1 MFATDLLQTGPAS
14 SVLPIPVA
22 VQLRCQIMSYES
34 PAWENITDSSTV
46 APSTPHQDGYVL
58 ILVLLSIFIGGTLL
72 ILTGVLIL
80 CRRFCDSRR
89 RLSRPSD
96 DAEKTNTSYV
106 DELQPTHDIT
116 IRVEEAESLSA
127 SGLRDVE
134 SERFLGTASS
144 GRRVSFNEGALCA
157 QEKRERDR
165 GRRYT
170 LTEGDFHYLKN
181 ARLTLTPLPSLPPT
195 ALHILTIHESEAGDS
210 SSSGGASETRPPSPS
225 KSNISIYQ
233 PPCNTLAPLSRLS
246 ISLSSALPGDVYNS
260 VADTSFMETPSHTP
274 PSQGQSPAIV
284 RIDNG
289 SHSIQGGEGS
299 EVGPS
304 RAHGAVLHFFNRL
317 RRHASL
323 EGASPYL
330 KIKKWKLGSVQRAS
344 SLDTRGSPK
353 RHQFQR
359 QRAASESA
367 ERDDIIQY
375 IARNQETIFPS
386 APGTFLTHYRT
397 PPHSLGR
404 LDGGEDG
411 SLSDIGS
418 TEQTQLN
425 PQCDI
430 WSLRA
435 SLELCAS
442 DQSSSNNDRD
452 SVRSDAESVSS
463 LSGLPSLPSQDLPEG
478 RQQRGSEPEAGAR
491 KLLQMDSGYASIE
504 APCRPPEEPC
514 SAHRDKTASEKRLF
528 FTYAGRK
535 GTVFESLEGRL
546 YEEGAAGGEEEV
558 WMPSQAQTLIPRE
571 ASSRR
576 DYSIDEKTDALF
588 NEFLRHDPQYDD
600 SPLRMKHRSRAHLRK
615 QWQRTKQYSDPGV
628 RYPPALDRHRV
639 APLRRGD
646 STSYLPEPRYHSTLP
661 RIASSTDEEG
671 TDGCPQSPAVLSPED
686 KIQAIEEEPSEH
698 GPASE
703 EPRLAPEDTEQ
714 DYGYGPQTTDILDK
728 IGAGLEDRLYPIMQR
743 MAHSPER
750 LCTVAHIS
758 PDHSPV

>member
-1 MFATDLLQTGPAS
+1 
-14 SVLPIPVA
+14 
-22 VQLRCQIMSYES
+22 MSNES
-34 PAWENITDSSTV
+34 PAWENITESSTD
-46 APSTPHQDGYVL
+46 APGAPTQDGYVL
-58 ILVLLSIFIGGTLL
+58 LLVLLSIFIGGTLL
-72 ILTGVLIL
+72 ILIGVLIL
-80 CRRFCDSRR
+80 CRRCCDSRL

-106 DELQPTHDIT
+106 DESQPTHDIT
-116 IRVEEAESLSA
+116 IRIEDAESLSA
-127 SGLRDVE
+127 SGTRDVE
-134 SERFLGTASS
+134 SERFLCTASS
-144 GRRVSFNEGALCA
+144 GRRVSFNEGALCG

-181 ARLTLTPLPSLPPT
+181 ARLTLHPLPSLPPS
-195 ALHILTIHESEAGDS
+195 ALHILTIHESEGGES
-210 SSSGGASETRPPSPS
+210 SSSGAASDTHPTSPS

-233 PPCNTLAPLSRLS
+233 PPRSPPVPLTRLS
-246 ISLSSALPGDVYNS
+246 LSLTSALPGDAYNS
-260 VADTSFMETPSHTP
+260 VADTSFMGTPSRS
-274 PSQGQSPAIV
+274 PSSPRQCSTNA
-284 RIDNG
+284 RFDLG
-289 SHSIQGGEGS
+289 SHLPQGGAS
-299 EVGPS
+299 SDANIPRS
-304 RAHGAVLHFFNRL
+304 HGAVLQFFSRL

-375 IARNQETIFPS
+375 IAHTQDTTFPS
-386 APGTFLTHYRT
+386 NQGPFIQQHGT

-404 LDGGEDG
+404 LDHGDEG
-411 SLSDIGS
+411 SLADVGS
-418 TEQTQLN
+418 AEPGPLP

-463 LSGLPSLPSQDLPEG
+463 LSGLPSLPSQDLPDVKSG
-478 RQQRGSEPEAGAR
+478 KGQEPETGSR

-504 APCRPPEEPC
+504 APCRPPEESGSP
-514 SAHRDKTASEKRLF
+514 HRDKTASEKRLF
-528 FTYAGRK
+528 FTHAGRK

-546 YEEGAAGGEEEV
+546 YEQGASGGEEDK
-558 WMPSQAQTLIPRE
+558 WFPHHAPSPSPRE
-571 ASSRR
+571 TLSRR

-600 SPLRMKHRSRAHLRK
+600 SPLRVKHRSRAHLRK
-615 QWQRTKQYSDPGV
+615 QWQRTKQYSDPGI
-628 RYPPALDRHRV
+628 RFPPSLDRHR
-639 APLRRGD
+639 ASPLRRGD
-646 STSYLPEPRYHSTLP
+646 STSYLPDTRYHSTLP
-661 RIASSTDEEG
+661 RIASTTDEEG
-671 TDGCPQSPAVLSPED
+671 PDGCPLSPASLTPED
-686 KIQAIEEEPSEH
+686 KIQAIEEEPYEH
-698 GPASE
+698 GPAPE
-703 EPRLAPEDTEQ
+703 EPRPPAEDPDQ
-714 DYGYGPQTTDILDK
+714 DYGYGPQTTELLDK
-728 IGAGLEDRLYPIMQR
+728 IGAGLEERLYPIVQR
-743 MAHSPER
+743 TAYSPER

>member
-1 MFATDLLQTGPAS
+1 MKISVTCLLQNLTLYHINLQAAPAS
-14 SVLPIPVA
+14 
-22 VQLRCQIMSYES
+22 
-34 PAWENITDSSTV
+34 
-46 APSTPHQDGYVL
+46 PSHDGYVL
-58 ILVLLSIFIGGTLL
+58 LLVLLSIFIGGTLL
-72 ILTGVLIL
+72 LLTGVLIL
-80 CRRFCDSRR
+80 CRRCCDSRL

-116 IRVEEAESLSA
+116 IRIEDAESLSA
-127 SGLRDVE
+127 SGLRAVE
-134 SERFLGTASS
+134 SEKFLCTASS
-144 GRRVSFNEGALCA
+144 GRRVSFNEGALCG
-157 QEKRERDR
+157 QERRERER

-181 ARLTLTPLPSLPPT
+181 ARLTLPPLPSLPQT
-195 ALHILTIHESEAGDS
+195 ALHILTIHESEGGES
-210 SSSGGASETRPPSPS
+210 SSSGGASETHATSPS

-233 PPCNTLAPLSRLS
+233 PPRSPPAPLTRLS
-246 ISLSSALPGDVYNS
+246 LSLTSALPGDAYNS
-260 VADTSFMETPSHTP
+260 VADTSFMETPIHSLHSP
-274 PSQGQSPAIV
+274 RQSPDKS
-284 RIDNG
+284 RFDHS
-289 SHSIQGGEGS
+289 SHLPPGGAS
-299 EVGPS
+299 SDVGTTRS
-304 RAHGAVLHFFNRL
+304 HGAVLHFFSRL

-375 IARNQETIFPS
+375 IAHTQNPAFASNQGSYISQHGTPS
-386 APGTFLTHYRT
+386 
-397 PPHSLGR
+397 HSLGR
-404 LDGGEDG
+404 LDHGEDG
-411 SLSDIGS
+411 SLTDVGI
-418 TEQTQLN
+418 TEQGQLP

-463 LSGLPSLPSQDLPEG
+463 LSGLTSLPSQDLPDG
-478 RQQRGSEPEAGAR
+478 RPGKGTEPETGSR

-504 APCRPPEEPC
+504 APCRPPEESGSP
-514 SAHRDKTASEKRLF
+514 HRDKTASEKRLF
-528 FTYAGRK
+528 FTHAGRK

-546 YEEGAAGGEEEV
+546 NEQGAAGGEEV
-558 WMPSQAQTLIPRE
+558 PWFPHHTQAISPQDAIT
-571 ASSRR
+571 RR

-600 SPLRMKHRSRAHLRK
+600 SPVRIKHRSRAHLRK
-615 QWQRTKQYSDPGV
+615 QWQRTKQYSDPGI
-628 RYPPALDRHRV
+628 RFPPALDRHR
-639 APLRRGD
+639 ASPLRRGD
-646 STSYLPEPRYHSTLP
+646 STSYLPDTRYHSTLP
-661 RIASSTDEEG
+661 RIASTTDEEG
-671 TDGCPQSPAVLSPED
+671 ADSCPLSPASITPED
-686 KIQAIEEEPSEH
+686 KIQAIEEEPYEH
-698 GPASE
+698 GLAPE
-703 EPRLAPEDTEQ
+703 EPRPPTENPDQ
-714 DYGYGPQTTDILDK
+714 DYGYGPQTTELLDK
-728 IGAGLEDRLYPIMQR
+728 IGAGLEERLYPIVQR
-743 MAHSPER
+743 TARSPER

>member
-1 MFATDLLQTGPAS
+1 
-14 SVLPIPVA
+14 
-22 VQLRCQIMSYES
+22 MSHES
-34 PAWENITDSSTV
+34 PAWENITDSSTA
-46 APSTPHQDGYVL
+46 APSTPAQDGYVL
-58 ILVLLSIFIGGTLL
+58 LLVLLSIFIGGTLL
-72 ILTGVLIL
+72 LLTGVLIL
-80 CRRFCDSRR
+80 CKRCCDSRL

-106 DELQPTHDIT
+106 DESQPPHEIT
-116 IRVEEAESLSA
+116 IRVEDAESLSA
-127 SGLRDVE
+127 SGLRDME
-134 SERFLGTASS
+134 SERFLCTASS
-144 GRRVSFNEGALCA
+144 GRRVSFNEGALCG
-157 QEKRERDR
+157 QEKKERER

-181 ARLTLTPLPSLPPT
+181 ARLTLPPLPSLPPT
-195 ALHILTIHESEAGDS
+195 ALHILTIHESEGGES
-210 SSSGGASETRPPSPS
+210 SSSGGTSETRPTSPN

-233 PPCNTLAPLSRLS
+233 PPCSSPAPITRLS
-246 ISLSSALPGDVYNS
+246 PSLSSALPGDVYNS
-260 VADTSFMETPSHTP
+260 VADTSFIETPTRSPSTP
-274 PSQGQSPAIV
+274 RQSPT
-284 RIDNG
+284 
-289 SHSIQGGEGS
+289 SISFDFSTHPPQAGTCS
-299 EVGPS
+299 DIGPT
-304 RAHGAVLHFFNRL
+304 RGHGAVLHFFNRL

-375 IARNQETIFPS
+375 IAHTHDTTFPS
-386 APGTFLTHYRT
+386 TQGTFTSHHRT

-404 LDGGEDG
+404 LDHEVEG
-411 SLSDIGS
+411 SLSDVGS
-418 TEQTQLN
+418 TEQPPLP

-452 SVRSDAESVSS
+452 SVRSDADSVSS
-463 LSGLPSLPSQDLPEG
+463 LSGLPSLSSQDLPDG
-478 RQQRGSEPEAGAR
+478 HPTRGSEPETGPR

-504 APCRPPEEPC
+504 APCRPSEEP
-514 SAHRDKTASEKRLF
+514 SSSPRDKTASEKRLF
-528 FTYAGRK
+528 FTHAGRK
-535 GTVFESLEGRL
+535 GTVFESVEGRL
-546 YEEGAAGGEEEV
+546 YEQGAAGGEEEEEEAC
-558 WMPSQAQTLIPRE
+558 STLQAQTVAPKE
-571 ASSRR
+571 TVSRR

-628 RYPPALDRHRV
+628 RYPQALDRHR
-639 APLRRGD
+639 APPLRRGD
-646 STSYLPEPRYHSTLP
+646 SASYLPDTRYHSTLP
-661 RIASSTDEEG
+661 RIASTTDEEG
-671 TDGCPQSPAVLSPED
+671 VDGCPQSPASLTPED
-686 KIQAIEEEPSEH
+686 KIEEEPGEH
-698 GPASE
+698 GPAPE
-703 EPRLAPEDTEQ
+703 EPHPIPEDIEQ
-714 DYGYGPQTTDILDK
+714 DYGYGPQTTELLDK
-728 IGAGLEDRLYPIMQR
+728 IGVALEERLYPSVQR
-743 MAHSPER
+743 TAQSTER
-750 LCTVAHIS
+750 LCTVANIS

>member
-1 MFATDLLQTGPAS
+1 
-14 SVLPIPVA
+14 
-22 VQLRCQIMSYES
+22 MSNES
-34 PAWENITDSSTV
+34 PAWENITDSSTA
-46 APSTPHQDGYVL
+46 APGAPTQDGYVL
-58 ILVLLSIFIGGTLL
+58 LLVLLSTFIGGTLL
-72 ILTGVLIL
+72 LIIGVLIL
-80 CRRFCDSRR
+80 CRRCCNSRL

-106 DELQPTHDIT
+106 DESQPTHDIT
-116 IRVEEAESLSA
+116 IRIEDVESLSA
-127 SGLRDVE
+127 SGTRDVE
-134 SERFLGTASS
+134 SERFLGTVSS
-144 GRRVSFNEGALCA
+144 GRRVSFNEGALCG
-157 QEKRERDR
+157 QEKRERER

-181 ARLTLTPLPSLPPT
+181 ARLTLPPLPSLLPT
-195 ALHILTIHESEAGDS
+195 ALHILTIHESEGADS
-210 SSSGGASETRPPSPS
+210 SSSGTVSDTHPTSPT

-233 PPCNTLAPLSRLS
+233 PPRSPPVPLTRLS
-246 ISLSSALPGDVYNS
+246 LSLTSALPGDAYNS
-260 VADTSFMETPSHTP
+260 VADTSFMETS
-274 PSQGQSPAIV
+274 
-284 RIDNG
+284 
-289 SHSIQGGEGS
+289 SHSLSLPRQSATNRFDHSSHLPLGGAS
-299 EVGPS
+299 SDVS
-304 RAHGAVLHFFNRL
+304 TTRSHGAVLHFFSRL

-375 IARNQETIFPS
+375 IAHTQDTAFIQQH
-386 APGTFLTHYRT
+386 GT

-404 LDGGEDG
+404 LDHGEDG
-411 SLSDIGS
+411 SLADVGS
-418 TEQTQLN
+418 TEQGQL
-425 PQCDI
+425 PTQCDI

-463 LSGLPSLPSQDLPEG
+463 LSGLPSLPSQDLADVRSGKGQEPDT
-478 RQQRGSEPEAGAR
+478 GSR

-504 APCRPPEEPC
+504 APCRPLEESSSP
-514 SAHRDKTASEKRLF
+514 HQDKTASEKRLF
-528 FTYAGRK
+528 FTNAGRK

-546 YEEGAAGGEEEV
+546 YEQGASGGEEDK
-558 WMPSQAQTLIPRE
+558 WLPHPTPSLSPRE
-571 ASSRR
+571 TLSRR

-600 SPLRMKHRSRAHLRK
+600 SPLRIKHRSRAHLRK
-615 QWQRTKQYSDPGV
+615 QWQRTKQYSDPGI
-628 RYPPALDRHRV
+628 RFPPALDRHR
-639 APLRRGD
+639 ASPLRRGD
-646 STSYLPEPRYHSTLP
+646 STSYLPDTRYHSTLP
-661 RIASSTDEEG
+661 RIASTTDEEG
-671 TDGCPQSPAVLSPED
+671 PDGCPLSPASLTPED
-686 KIQAIEEEPSEH
+686 KIQVIEEEPYEH

-703 EPRLAPEDTEQ
+703 EPRPPAEKPDQ
-714 DYGYGPQTTDILDK
+714 DYGYGPQTTELLDK
-728 IGAGLEDRLYPIMQR
+728 IGAGLEDRLYQIVQR
-743 MAHSPER
+743 TACSPER

>member
-1 MFATDLLQTGPAS
+1 
-14 SVLPIPVA
+14 
-22 VQLRCQIMSYES
+22 MSNES
-34 PAWENITDSSTV
+34 PAWENITDSPTATPG
-46 APSTPHQDGYVL
+46 APTQDGYVL
-58 ILVLLSIFIGGTLL
+58 LLVLLSIFIGGTLL
-72 ILTGVLIL
+72 LLIGVLIL
-80 CRRFCDSRR
+80 CRRCCDSRL

-106 DELQPTHDIT
+106 DESQPTHDIT
-116 IRVEEAESLSA
+116 IRIEDAESLSV
-127 SGLRDVE
+127 SGTRDVE

-144 GRRVSFNEGALCA
+144 GRRVSFNEGALSG
-157 QEKRERDR
+157 QEKRERER

-181 ARLTLTPLPSLPPT
+181 ARLTLPPLPSLPPT
-195 ALHILTIHESEAGDS
+195 ALHILTIHESEGGES
-210 SSSGGASETRPPSPS
+210 SSSGAASETHATSPS

-233 PPCNTLAPLSRLS
+233 PPRSPPVPLTRLS
-246 ISLSSALPGDVYNS
+246 LSSTSALPGDAYNS
-260 VADTSFMETPSHTP
+260 IADTSFMQTQTHSPS
-274 PSQGQSPAIV
+274 SPRQIPTNN
-284 RIDNG
+284 R
-289 SHSIQGGEGS
+289 GGAS
-299 EVGPS
+299 AEVS
-304 RAHGAVLHFFNRL
+304 TTRSHGAVLHFFSRL

-375 IARNQETIFPS
+375 IAHTQDTGFNSNRGSFIQQ
-386 APGTFLTHYRT
+386 HCT

-404 LDGGEDG
+404 LEHTEDG
-411 SLSDIGS
+411 SLADVAS
-418 TEQTQLN
+418 TEQGQLL

-452 SVRSDAESVSS
+452 SVRSDAESISS
-463 LSGLPSLPSQDLPEG
+463 LSGLPSLSSQDLPDVKSG
-478 RQQRGSEPEAGAR
+478 KGQEPETGSR

-504 APCRPPEEPC
+504 APCRPSEDSGSP
-514 SAHRDKTASEKRLF
+514 HRDKTASEKRLF
-528 FTYAGRK
+528 FTHAGRK

-546 YEEGAAGGEEEV
+546 YEQGASGGEEDKRLPHHT
-558 WMPSQAQTLIPRE
+558 PSLSPRE
-571 ASSRR
+571 TLSRR

-600 SPLRMKHRSRAHLRK
+600 SPLRIKHRSRAHLRK
-615 QWQRTKQYSDPGV
+615 QWQRTKQYSDPGI
-628 RYPPALDRHRV
+628 RFPPALDRHR
-639 APLRRGD
+639 ASPLRRGD
-646 STSYLPEPRYHSTLP
+646 STSFLSETRYHSTLP
-661 RIASSTDEEG
+661 RIASTTDEEG
-671 TDGCPQSPAVLSPED
+671 PDGCPLSPASLTPED
-686 KIQAIEEEPSEH
+686 KIQAIEEEPIEH
-698 GPASE
+698 GPGPE
-703 EPRLAPEDTEQ
+703 EPRPSADDPEQ
-714 DYGYGPQTTDILDK
+714 DYGYGPQTTELLDK
-728 IGAGLEDRLYPIMQR
+728 IGAGLEERLYPIVQR
-743 MAHSPER
+743 TACSPER

>member
-1 MFATDLLQTGPAS
+1 
-14 SVLPIPVA
+14 
-22 VQLRCQIMSYES
+22 MSNES
-34 PAWENITDSSTV
+34 PTWENITDSSTT
-46 APSTPHQDGYVL
+46 APGAPIQDGYVL

-72 ILTGVLIL
+72 LLTGVLIL
-80 CRRFCDSRR
+80 CKHCCDSRL

-106 DELQPTHDIT
+106 DETQPTHDIT
-116 IRVEEAESLSA
+116 IRIEDAESVST
-127 SGLRDVE
+127 SGLREVE
-134 SERFLGTASS
+134 SERFLCTASS
-144 GRRVSFNEGALCA
+144 GRRVSFNEGALCG
-157 QEKRERDR
+157 QEKRERER

-181 ARLTLTPLPSLPPT
+181 ARLTLPPLPSLPPT
-195 ALHILTIHESEAGDS
+195 ALHILTIHESEGGES
-210 SSSGGASETRPPSPS
+210 SSSGAASETYATSPS

-233 PPCNTLAPLSRLS
+233 PPRSNLAPLTRLS
-246 ISLSSALPGDVYNS
+246 LSLTSALPGDVYNS
-260 VADTSFMETPSHTP
+260 VADTSFMETPKHSP
-274 PSQGQSPAIV
+274 PSSRQSPANT
-284 RIDNG
+284 R
-289 SHSIQGGEGS
+289 GGASSDG
-299 EVGPS
+299 GPTRS
-304 RAHGAVLHFFNRL
+304 HGAVLHFFSRL

-330 KIKKWKLGSVQRAS
+330 KIKKWKLGTVQRAS

-375 IARNQETIFPS
+375 IVHTQDTAFASNQGSFIQHH
-386 APGTFLTHYRT
+386 GT

-404 LDGGEDG
+404 LDHGEDG
-411 SLSDIGS
+411 VADVGS
-418 TEQTQLN
+418 TDQGQLP

-463 LSGLPSLPSQDLPEG
+463 FSGLPSLPSQDLPEG
-478 RQQRGSEPEAGAR
+478 RSVRGPEQETGPR

-504 APCRPPEEPC
+504 APCRPSEESC
-514 SAHRDKTASEKRLF
+514 SPKTASEKRLF
-528 FTYAGRK
+528 FTHAGRK

-546 YEEGAAGGEEEV
+546 FEQGASGGEEEQ
-558 WMPSQAQTLIPRE
+558 WFPQHTQALSPWE
-571 ASSRR
+571 AMSRR

-588 NEFLRHDPQYDD
+588 NEFLRHDPQYDE

-615 QWQRTKQYSDPGV
+615 QWQRTKQYSDPGI
-628 RYPPALDRHRV
+628 RFPPALDRHR
-639 APLRRGD
+639 ASPLRRGD
-646 STSYLPEPRYHSTLP
+646 STSYLPDTRYHSTLP
-661 RIASSTDEEG
+661 RIASTTDEEG
-671 TDGCPQSPAVLSPED
+671 ADSCPLSPTSLTPED
-686 KIQAIEEEPSEH
+686 KIQAIEEEPCEH
-698 GPASE
+698 GPALE
-703 EPRLAPEDTEQ
+703 ESKPPTEDPEQ
-714 DYGYGPQTTDILDK
+714 DFGYGPQTTELLDK
-728 IGAGLEDRLYPIMQR
+728 IGAGLEERLYPIVQWT
-743 MAHSPER
+743 ACSPER

>member
-1 MFATDLLQTGPAS
+1 
-14 SVLPIPVA
+14 
-22 VQLRCQIMSYES
+22 MSYES
-34 PAWENITDSSTV
+34 PALENITDSST
-46 APSTPHQDGYVL
+46 ASPSTPTQDGYVL
-58 ILVLLSIFIGGTLL
+58 LLVLLSIFIGGTLL
-72 ILTGVLIL
+72 LLTGILIL
-80 CRRFCDSRR
+80 CRRCCDSRL

-106 DELQPTHDIT
+106 DESQPTHDIT
-116 IRVEEAESLSA
+116 IRVEEAETLSA

-134 SERFLGTASS
+134 SERFLCTASS
-144 GRRVSFNEGALCA
+144 GRRVSFNEGALCG

-181 ARLTLTPLPSLPPT
+181 ARLTLPPLPSLPPT
-195 ALHILTIHESEAGDS
+195 ALHILTIHESEGGDS
-210 SSSGGASETRPPSPS
+210 SSSGGASETRATSPS

-233 PPCNTLAPLSRLS
+233 PPRSSLAPLSHL
-246 ISLSSALPGDVYNS
+246 SLSLGSALPGDAYNS
-260 VADTSFMETPSHTP
+260 VADTSFIETPTHSP
-274 PSQGQSPAIV
+274 PSQRQSPASA
-284 RIDNG
+284 RADLG
-289 SHSIQGGEGS
+289 RQPAQSGGAS
-299 EVGPS
+299 ASGPS
-304 RAHGAVLHFFNRL
+304 RSHGAVLHFFSRL

-375 IARNQETIFPS
+375 ITHTQETAFPS
-386 APGTFLTHYRT
+386 APGPFLTHHAT
-397 PPHSLGR
+397 PPQSLGR

-411 SLSDIGS
+411 SLLDMGS
-418 TEQTQLN
+418 AEQTQLP

-452 SVRSDAESVSS
+452 SVRSDAESISS
-463 LSGLPSLPSQDLPEG
+463 LSGLPSLPSQDLPDS
-478 RQQRGSEPEAGAR
+478 RLTRGAESEAGAR

-504 APCRPPEEPC
+504 APCRLPEEPC

-528 FTYAGRK
+528 FTHAGRK

-546 YEEGAAGGEEEV
+546 YEEGASGGEEEA
-558 WMPSQAQTLIPRE
+558 WLPPHGQTVVPHE
-571 ASSRR
+571 ASSHR

-600 SPLRMKHRSRAHLRK
+600 SPLRVKHRSRAHLRK

-628 RYPPALDRHRV
+628 RYTPALDRHRV
-639 APLRRGD
+639 TPLRRGD
-646 STSYLPEPRYHSTLP
+646 STSYLPDTRYHSTLP

-671 TDGCPQSPAVLSPED
+671 TDGGPQSPAELTPED

-698 GPASE
+698 GPAPE
-703 EPRLAPEDTEQ
+703 EPRLGPEDTEQ
-714 DYGYGPQTTDILDK
+714 DYGYGPQTTEILDK
-728 IGAGLEDRLYPIMQR
+728 IGAGLEERLYPRVQGL
-743 MAHSPER
+743 AHSPER

>member
-1 MFATDLLQTGPAS
+1 
-14 SVLPIPVA
+14 
-22 VQLRCQIMSYES
+22 MSYVS
-34 PAWENITDSSTV
+34 PAWNNITDSSTTT
-46 APSTPHQDGYVL
+46 PSTPSQDGYVL
-58 ILVLLSIFIGGTLL
+58 LLVLLSVFIGGTLL
-72 ILTGVLIL
+72 LLTGVLIL
-80 CRRFCDSRR
+80 CKRCCDSRLR
-89 RLSRPSD
+89 QSRPSD

-106 DELQPTHDIT
+106 DESQPPQEIT
-116 IRVEEAESLSA
+116 IRVEDAESLSTTA
-127 SGLRDVE
+127 LRDME
-134 SERFLGTASS
+134 SERFLCTTSS
-144 GRRVSFNEGALCA
+144 GRRVSFNEGALSG
-157 QEKRERDR
+157 QERKDREK

-181 ARLTLTPLPSLPPT
+181 ARLTFQPLPSLPPT
-195 ALHILTIHESEAGDS
+195 ALQILTIHESEGGES

-233 PPCNTLAPLSRLS
+233 PPRSSPAPVTRLS
-246 ISLSSALPGDVYNS
+246 LSLSSALPGDMYNS
-260 VADTSFMETPSHTP
+260 VADTSFMETPVHSP
-274 PSQGQSPAIV
+274 PTLRQSPASANLDSNSRPQDCRGPNI
-284 RIDNG
+284 
-289 SHSIQGGEGS
+289 
-299 EVGPS
+299 GPS
-304 RAHGAVLHFFNRL
+304 RGHGAVLHFFSRL

-330 KIKKWKLGSVQRAS
+330 KIKKWKLGNVQRAS

-367 ERDDIIQY
+367 ERDDVIQC
-375 IARNQETIFPS
+375 IVHTQDTFPS
-386 APGTFLTHYRT
+386 SPGHFISQHGT

-404 LDGGEDG
+404 LDHGAEG
-411 SLSDIGS
+411 SLSNVGS
-418 TEQTQLN
+418 TEQAQLP

-435 SLELCAS
+435 SLELCGS

-452 SVRSDAESVSS
+452 SVRSDADSVSS
-463 LSGLPSLPSQDLPEG
+463 LSELPSLSSQDLPDS
-478 RQQRGSEPEAGAR
+478 RPSRGSESDTGSR

-504 APCRPPEEPC
+504 APCRSAEEPC
-514 SAHRDKTASEKRLF
+514 SSPRDKTASEKRLF

-535 GTVFESLEGRL
+535 GTVFESLEGHL
-546 YEEGAAGGEEEV
+546 YEQSPSKGEEEA
-558 WMPSQAQTLIPRE
+558 WQPQDLAPPPRE
-571 ASSRR
+571 SILQR

-628 RYPPALDRHRV
+628 RYPPALDRHR
-639 APLRRGD
+639 AQPLRRGD
-646 STSYLPEPRYHSTLP
+646 STSYLSDTRYHSTLP

-671 TDGCPQSPAVLSPED
+671 VDGRLQSSASLTPED

-698 GPASE
+698 GPCPE
-703 EPRLAPEDTEQ
+703 EPCPAPDPDQ
-714 DYGYGPQTTDILDK
+714 DYSYGPQTTELLEK
-728 IGAGLEDRLYPIMQR
+728 IGVGLAERLYPSVQR
-743 MAHSPER
+743 TARSPER

>member
-1 MFATDLLQTGPAS
+1 
-14 SVLPIPVA
+14 
-22 VQLRCQIMSYES
+22 MSHES
-34 PAWENITDSSTV
+34 PAWENITDTSTA
-46 APSTPHQDGYVL
+46 APSSPHQDGYVL
-58 ILVLLSIFIGGTLL
+58 LLVLLSIFIGGTLL
-72 ILTGVLIL
+72 LLAGVLIL
-80 CRRFCDSRR
+80 CRRCCDSRL

-106 DELQPTHDIT
+106 DESQPTHDIT
-116 IRVEEAESLSA
+116 IRVEDAESLSA
-127 SGLRDVE
+127 SGLRDME
-134 SERFLGTASS
+134 SERFLCTASS
-144 GRRVSFNEGALCA
+144 GRRVSFNEGALCG
-157 QEKRERDR
+157 QEKRERER

-181 ARLTLTPLPSLPPT
+181 ARLTLPPLPSLPPT
-195 ALHILTIHESEAGDS
+195 ALQILTIHESEGGES
-210 SSSGGASETRPPSPS
+210 SSSGGASETQPTSPS

-233 PPCNTLAPLSRLS
+233 PPRSSQVPLTRLS
-246 ISLSSALPGDVYNS
+246 LSLSSALPGDAYNS
-260 VADTSFMETPSHTP
+260 VADTSFMETPNHSPTQRHSTSSLRFDLSSHP
-274 PSQGQSPAIV
+274 PHVDG
-284 RIDNG
+284 
-289 SHSIQGGEGS
+289 GS
-299 EVGPS
+299 EVGPTRS
-304 RAHGAVLHFFNRL
+304 HGAVLHFFNRL

-367 ERDDIIQY
+367 ERDDVIQY
-375 IARNQETIFPS
+375 IARTQDTTLPSNQGAFVS
-386 APGTFLTHYRT
+386 NQGT
-397 PPHSLGR
+397 PQHSLGR
-404 LDGGEDG
+404 LDHGEDG
-411 SLSDIGS
+411 SLSDVGT
-418 TEQTQLN
+418 TEQTQLP

-452 SVRSDAESVSS
+452 SVRSDADSVSS
-463 LSGLPSLPSQDLPEG
+463 LSGLPSLPSQDLPDF
-478 RQQRGSEPEAGAR
+478 RPVRGAEADTGPR

-504 APCRPPEEPC
+504 APCRPLEESC
-514 SAHRDKTASEKRLF
+514 STHRDKTASEKRLF
-528 FTYAGRK
+528 FTHAGRK

-546 YEEGAAGGEEEV
+546 YEQGASGGEEEV
-558 WMPSQAQTLIPRE
+558 WAPHHAQTLTPRE
-571 ASSRR
+571 AMSRR

-600 SPLRMKHRSRAHLRK
+600 SPLRVKHRSRAHLRK
-615 QWQRTKQYSDPGV
+615 QWQRTKQYSDPGI
-628 RYPPALDRHRV
+628 RFPPALDRHR
-639 APLRRGD
+639 APPLRRGD
-646 STSYLPEPRYHSTLP
+646 SASYLPDTRYHSTLP

-671 TDGCPQSPAVLSPED
+671 TDGCPQSPSSLTSED

-698 GPASE
+698 IPAPDESRPVQE
-703 EPRLAPEDTEQ
+703 KPEQ
-714 DYGYGPQTTDILDK
+714 DYGYGPQTTELLDK
-728 IGAGLEDRLYPIMQR
+728 IGAGLEERLYPTMQR
-743 MAHSPER
+743 TARSPER

>member
-1 MFATDLLQTGPAS
+1 
-14 SVLPIPVA
+14 
-22 VQLRCQIMSYES
+22 MSYES
-34 PAWENITDSSTV
+34 PAWDNITNSSTP
-46 APSTPHQDGYVL
+46 APSTPQQDGYVL
-58 ILVLLSIFIGGTLL
+58 LLVLLSVFIGGTLL
-72 ILTGVLIL
+72 LLAGVLIL
-80 CRRFCDSRR
+80 CKRCCDSHLRH
-89 RLSRPSD
+89 SRPSD

-106 DELQPTHDIT
+106 DESQPPQEIT
-116 IRVEEAESLSA
+116 IRVEDAESLSA
-127 SGLRDVE
+127 TGIRDTE
-134 SERFLGTASS
+134 SDRFLCTASS
-144 GRRVSFNEGALCA
+144 SRRVSFTEGALCG
-157 QEKRERDR
+157 QEKKERER

-181 ARLTLTPLPSLPPT
+181 ARLTFPPLPSLPPT
-195 ALHILTIHESEAGDS
+195 ALHILTIHESEGGES
-210 SSSGGASETRPPSPS
+210 SSSGGASETRPTSPT

-233 PPCNTLAPLSRLS
+233 PPRSSPIPLTRLS
-246 ISLSSALPGDVYNS
+246 LSMSSALPGDMYNS
-260 VADTSFMETPSHTP
+260 VTDTSFIGTPTHSSPT
-274 PSQGQSPAIV
+274 SRQSPASTNFDFSSPV
-284 RIDNG
+284 PQGYRG
-289 SHSIQGGEGS
+289 SDI
-299 EVGPS
+299 GPS
-304 RAHGAVLHFFNRL
+304 RGHGAVMHFFSRL

-367 ERDDIIQY
+367 ERDDGIQY
-375 IARNQETIFPS
+375 IVHTQATTFPS
-386 APGTFLTHYRT
+386 TSGHMISQHGTS
-397 PPHSLGR
+397 PHSLGR
-404 LDGGEDG
+404 LEHGDEG
-411 SLSDIGS
+411 SLSDVGI
-418 TEQTQLN
+418 TEQTHLP

-452 SVRSDAESVSS
+452 SVRSDADSLSS
-463 LSGLPSLPSQDLPEG
+463 LSGLPSLSSQDLPDG
-478 RQQRGSEPEAGAR
+478 RPVRIESETGSR

-504 APCRPPEEPC
+504 APCRSADEPC
-514 SAHRDKTASEKRLF
+514 ISPRDKTASEKRLF

-546 YEEGAAGGEEEV
+546 YEQGASRGEEEALL
-558 WMPSQAQTLIPRE
+558 PQTTRE
-571 ASSRR
+571 AISRR

-600 SPLRMKHRSRAHLRK
+600 SPMRIKHRSRAHLRK

-628 RYPPALDRHRV
+628 RYPPALDRHRPP
-639 APLRRGD
+639 PLRRGD
-646 STSYLPEPRYHSTLP
+646 STSYLPDTRYHSTLP
-661 RIASSTDEEG
+661 RIASTTDEEG
-671 TDGCPQSPAVLSPED
+671 VDGCLQSSSSLTPED

-698 GPASE
+698 GPC
-703 EPRLAPEDTEQ
+703 PEDTCPSTDDPEQ
-714 DYGYGPQTTDILDK
+714 DYGYGPQTTDLLEK
-728 IGAGLEDRLYPIMQR
+728 IVLGLEGHLYPSVQR
-743 MAHSPER
+743 TARSPER